1 MAIAA
6 WNRRAAIPSE
16 QGEAVLAEV
25 AAERRKQVEKHGWSS
40 EHDDTH
46 TDGSLALAA
55 IAYVMPER
63 LYRMVEYAA
72 GPHFLDP
79 WPDSWA
85 DGYDRRYEMGERRTN
100 PGNMPPDPATYTVAE
115 RRKLLIK
122 GLAMLVAEV
131 ERIDRASALD
141 QGEPK

>member
-1 MAIAA
+1 
-6 WNRRAAIPSE
+6 
-16 QGEAVLAEV
+16 
-25 AAERRKQVEKHGWSS
+25 
-40 EHDDTH
+40 
-46 TDGSLALAA
+46 
-55 IAYVMPER
+55 MPER

-72 GPHFLDP
+72 GPHFVDP

-85 DGYDRRYEMGERRTN
+85 DGYDRRYGMGERRTN